1 MQNTQMTQIERDL
14 LGMREYPPV
23 ISQLRAVWAFMRRW
37 PAIPVVILSVLI
49 LAGIFAP
56 VLAEWSGS
64 PNPRKP
70 TELGLRG
77 RHLAPFW
84 TEEGS
89 EQRKGFG
96 LSSNAHMLGTDHS
109 GRDVLSRMLFGARI
123 SLVVAAIALLSGFVT
138 GTTLGIVSGYSGG
151 WIDEVITRIVDIWQ
165 ALPFLM
171 VALVCVLLFGQSLT
185 LLLAL
190 MMALAWNPFVRVIR
204 SQTLVIKNQPFV
216 DLARVAG
223 CSTVRILIRHILPGV
238 INTAVVIATLSVGS
252 LILAEAALSFLGAGV
267 PDPTPTWGSMVA
279 QGRSYITTAWWPT
292 VLPGLAIFMV
302 VMSLNFTGDWLRDRL
317 DPRLRQLVD

>member
-1 MQNTQMTQIERDL
+1 MQMTQIERDL
-14 LGMREYPPV
+14 LGVRDYPPV
-23 ISQLRAVWAFMRRW
+23 IRELRSAWSFMRRW
-37 PAIPVVILSVLI
+37 PAIPMFILAFLI

-56 VLAEWSGS
+56 ILSEWSGS

-70 TELGLRG
+70 TEMGIRG
-77 RHLAPFW
+77 RHIAPSW
-84 TEEGS
+84 TSEGR
-89 EQRKGFG
+89 EQRERFD
-96 LSSNAHMLGTDHS
+96 LSTWDHMLGTDHT
-109 GRDVLSRMLFGARI
+109 GRDVLARMLFGARI

-138 GTTLGIVSGYSGG
+138 GTTLGIVSGYTGG
-151 WIDEVITRIVDIWQ
+151 WVDEIITRLVDIWQ

-185 LLLAL
+185 LLLFL
-190 MMALAWNPFVRVIR
+190 MIALAWNPFVRVIR
-204 SQTLVIKNQPFV
+204 SQTLTIRSQPYV

-223 CSTVRILIRHILPGV
+223 CSQLRILTRHILPGV

-267 PDPTPTWGSMVA
+267 PDPTPTWGSMVS

-292 VLPGLAIFMV
+292 VIPGLAIFLV

-317 DPRLRQLVD
+317 DPRLRQLID